1 MPSRCTHLGID
12 FDNTIVR
19 YDGVFHRVA
28 VERGCIPASVE
39 VSKVAVRDWLR
50 RAGQEDVWTE
60 MQGHVYGARMRDAE
74 MYPGVR
80 EFLALAREAG
90 MTLSI
95 VSHKTRYPFL
105 GGKHDLHAAAR
116 AWVDEFLRDEA
127 GPYVP
132 SERIH
137 FETTKDLKWARIG
150 ATGATHFVDDLP
162 EILLAEAF
170 PSGVERILFDPDH
183 HHEALGT
190 TVTTVHAWV
199 ELRQQLLP

>member
-1 MPSRCTHLGID
+1 MPLRCTHLGID
-12 FDNTIVR
+12 FDNTIVQ

-28 VERGCIPASVE
+28 VERGCIPATLE
-39 VSKVAVRDWLR
+39 VSKIAVRDWLR
-50 RAGQEDVWTE
+50 GAGQEDVWTE

-74 MYPGVR
+74 TYPGVR
-80 EFLALAREAG
+80 EFFALAREAG

-95 VSHKTRYPFL
+95 VSHKTRHPFL
-105 GGKHDLHAAAR
+105 GEQHDLHAVAR
-116 AWVDEFLRDEA
+116 AWIDEFLRDEA

-132 SERIH
+132 QERVY
-137 FETTKDLKWARIG
+137 FETTKDAKWARIG

-162 EILLAEAF
+162 EILLADAF

-183 HHEALGT
+183 HHAALGR

-199 ELRQQLLP
+199 EINQQLLA